1 MTIHIRRYE
10 SFTRLALLDIGI
22 VGEPSFVF
30 HSIPAYSD
38 CYSDISRMAL
48 FDCSCSIVG
57 GEVAQPPCAGH
68 LVVYLACTPLCHGLS
83 FLIFVVTNVFRHD
96 F

>member
-1 MTIHIRRYE
+1 
-10 SFTRLALLDIGI
+10 
-22 VGEPSFVF
+22 
-30 HSIPAYSD
+30 
-38 CYSDISRMAL
+38 MAL

-68 LVVYLACTPLCHGLS
+68 LVMYLAFTPLCHGLS